1 MPEDVA
7 AVVDAP
13 VETAATEDV
22 SPITDTGSTDSG
34 SQGEPEVDS
43 ADTPQ
48 PGETGHLRGSELYR
62 AVKDQL
68 KTLDPKLARSVRN
81 AIHIAAQAD
90 KATGGDLQRFEAER
104 TAYSK
109 LADSPDDGLTPEQR
123 VEAVLDERNFW
134 REFDDKY
141 EKGDPG
147 IVEMLASSN
156 PQSFQNLVVPAV
168 NKFAEVNPEG
178 YSALIAKATVQ
189 YLASNGLP
197 VQMQI
202 LDAFLPLMPEFNG
215 RQQLLGAI
223 DHVKALMGALEGMAS
238 KPIAPKLPEGGQR
251 QSSGIDNDP
260 NRLAEREL
268 SITMREWQAETSRP
282 GHELREN
289 EINRIATGQKA
300 TLTEQDKV
308 KIRSAVT
315 EELNARLAADTR
327 YGQAMRGYL
336 QAGNRRA
343 YSDRALSEYK
353 KLIPSITRR
362 HTQAAIDEKK
372 SQPAPKQ
379 AVNGKVAQ
387 PLPKATQDSNGNL
400 IQWLSGPPRTVGK
413 QVDYGR
419 TTNSMLQRNEAY
431 IKGEKALFKW
441 KVRTA

>member
-1 MPEDVA
+1 
-7 AVVDAP
+7 
-13 VETAATEDV
+13 
-22 SPITDTGSTDSG
+22 
-34 SQGEPEVDS
+34 
-43 ADTPQ
+43 
-48 PGETGHLRGSELYR
+48 
-62 AVKDQL
+62 
-68 KTLDPKLARSVRN
+68 
-81 AIHIAAQAD
+81 
-90 KATGGDLQRFEAER
+90 
-104 TAYSK
+104 
-109 LADSPDDGLTPEQR
+109 
-123 VEAVLDERNFW
+123 
-134 REFDDKY
+134 
-141 EKGDPG
+141 
-147 IVEMLASSN
+147 
-156 PQSFQNLVVPAV
+156 
-168 NKFAEVNPEG
+168 
-178 YSALIAKATVQ
+178 
-189 YLASNGLP
+189 
-197 VQMQI
+197 
-202 LDAFLPLMPEFNG
+202 
-215 RQQLLGAI
+215 
-223 DHVKALMGALEGMAS
+223 
-238 KPIAPKLPEGGQR
+238 
-251 QSSGIDNDP
+251 
-260 NRLAEREL
+260 
-268 SITMREWQAETSRP
+268 MREWQAETSRP

-372 SQPAPKQ
+372 SHPAPKQ